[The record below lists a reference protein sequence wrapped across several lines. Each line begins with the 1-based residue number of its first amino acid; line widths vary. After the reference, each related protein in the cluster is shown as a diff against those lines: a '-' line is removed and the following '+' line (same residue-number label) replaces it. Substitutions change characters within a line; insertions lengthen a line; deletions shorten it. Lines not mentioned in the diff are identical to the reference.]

1 MIAVTSGRQRSRLS
15 SKSSL
20 AISVFAQP
28 EARSDGRMISKPAA
42 ATALVAGS
50 RLDAWRT
57 QRRAGARTAMAT
69 ALPPLLP
76 DHQTRPPAS
85 KSRRATSV
93 SKIPRA
99 RPRHRAPSSV
109 WCRPASSAMIGMG
122 TRAVRQEL

>member
-50 RLDAWRT
+50 RLNTWRT

-76 DHQTRPPAS
+76 DHQTRPPATEAGAPLRCP
-85 KSRRATSV
+85 KSRRPDGGAG
-93 SKIPRA
+93 RLG
-99 RPRHRAPSSV
+99 REAP
-109 WCRPASSAMIGMG
+109 
-122 TRAVRQEL
+122 VRFGGRCADGACVQEL